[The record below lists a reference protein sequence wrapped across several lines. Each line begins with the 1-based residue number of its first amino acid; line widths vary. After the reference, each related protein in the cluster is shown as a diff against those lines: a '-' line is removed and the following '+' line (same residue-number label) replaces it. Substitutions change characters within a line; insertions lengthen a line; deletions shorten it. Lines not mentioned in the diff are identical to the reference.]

1 MLKRRLVRAFIN
13 SAYDKDRMRE
23 KSEKEQVQNILKDV
37 EKSYVS
43 IVDTMK
49 RDEAWLDK
57 NADVDFTARNNARMM
72 NQKLALCCMIPLMRG
87 VNTETVCQS
96 LGMVVG
102 MSMFNKGFRQ
112 DIKDIVANGLL
123 STTNLDYDTL
133 RDNDSKLIPVI
144 DGLFKKG
151 RDGRVPYTDRTL
163 AANNVALTMRYY
175 DTMQDMSLSEEE
187 RSNITDN
194 FLKQR
199 KELYDLGEIDGIS
212 ARDIN
217 KATEKT
223 INILA
228 KSDVKYRKY
237 FEVTSDKNYTE
248 PKYYTDENYVTD
260 RLGVEVFSDVRR
272 PRLFVDSTRDLV
284 SDFSDDIAN
293 TFENDKDISVPMS
306 SYLQAVS
313 EIYPDEEST
322 GLSFDESKVDE
333 KLKDKYKLQMIEI
346 MDDSKLE
353 DTRLF
358 TAKFFE
364 GVSLASNKN
373 FDLYVEVQTEMKDL
387 FRRQQDEN
395 NYENEHQE
403 TEYEDDSYDND
414 DDYDYDY
421 DM

>member
-102 MSMFNKGFRQ
+102 MSVFNKGFRQ

-395 NYENEHQE
+395 SYENEHQE
-403 TEYEDDSYDND
+403 TEYEDDSYNND
-414 DDYDYDY
+414 DDYDYD
-421 DM
+421 M

>member
-49 RDEAWLDK
+49 KDEAWLDK

-293 TFENDKDISVPMS
+293 TFENDKDISIPMS

-395 NYENEHQE
+395 SYENEHQE

-414 DDYDYDY
+414 DDYDYD
-421 DM
+421 M

>member
-293 TFENDKDISVPMS
+293 TFENDKDISIPMS

-395 NYENEHQE
+395 SYENEHQE

-414 DDYDYDY
+414 DDYDYD
-421 DM
+421 M

>member
-102 MSMFNKGFRQ
+102 MSVFNKGFRQ

-133 RDNDSKLIPVI
+133 RDNDSKLIPII

-293 TFENDKDISVPMS
+293 TFENDKDISIPMS

-395 NYENEHQE
+395 SYENEHQE

-414 DDYDYDY
+414 DDYDYD
-421 DM
+421 M

>member
-13 SAYDKDRMRE
+13 SVYDKDRMRE

-49 RDEAWLDK
+49 KDEAWLDK

-133 RDNDSKLIPVI
+133 RDNNSKLIPVI

-199 KELYDLGEIDGIS
+199 KELYDLGEIDSIS

-284 SDFSDDIAN
+284 SDFSDDIVN
-293 TFENDKDISVPMS
+293 TFENDKDISIPMS

-353 DTRLF
+353 DTKLF

-395 NYENEHQE
+395 SYENEHQE

-414 DDYDYDY
+414 DDYDYD
-421 DM
+421 M

>member
-395 NYENEHQE
+395 SYENEHQE

-414 DDYDYDY
+414 DGYDY

>member
-102 MSMFNKGFRQ
+102 MSVFNKGFRQ

-293 TFENDKDISVPMS
+293 TFENDKDISVSMS

-395 NYENEHQE
+395 SYENEHQE

-414 DDYDYDY
+414 DDYDYD
-421 DM
+421 M

>member
-133 RDNDSKLIPVI
+133 RDNNSKLIPVI

-260 RLGVEVFSDVRR
+260 RLGVEVFSDVRH

-293 TFENDKDISVPMS
+293 TFENDKDISIPMS

-395 NYENEHQE
+395 SYENEHQE

-414 DDYDYDY
+414 DDYDYD
-421 DM
+421 M

>member
-49 RDEAWLDK
+49 KDEAWLDK

-133 RDNDSKLIPVI
+133 RDNNSKLIPVI

-293 TFENDKDISVPMS
+293 TFENDKDISIPMS

-395 NYENEHQE
+395 SYENEHQE

-414 DDYDYDY
+414 DDYDYDI
-421 DM
+421 

>member
-175 DTMQDMSLSEEE
+175 DTVQDMSLSEEE

-293 TFENDKDISVPMS
+293 TFENDKDISVPIS

-333 KLKDKYKLQMIEI
+333 KSKDKYKLQMIEI

-373 FDLYVEVQTEMKDL
+373 FDLYVKVQTEMKDL

-395 NYENEHQE
+395 SYEDEHQE

-414 DDYDYDY
+414 DDYDYD
-421 DM
+421 M

>member
-151 RDGRVPYTDRTL
+151 CDGRVPYTDRTL

-293 TFENDKDISVPMS
+293 TFENDKDISIPMS

-313 EIYPDEEST
+313 EVYPDEEST

-395 NYENEHQE
+395 SYENKHQE

-414 DDYDYDY
+414 DDYDYD
-421 DM
+421 M

>member
-49 RDEAWLDK
+49 KDEAWLDK
-57 NADVDFTARNNARMM
+57 NADVDFTARNTARMM

-133 RDNDSKLIPVI
+133 RDNNSKLIPVI

-284 SDFSDDIAN
+284 SDFSDDIVN

-395 NYENEHQE
+395 SYENEHQE

-414 DDYDYDY
+414 DDYDYD
-421 DM
+421 M

>member
-13 SAYDKDRMRE
+13 STYDKDRMRE

-102 MSMFNKGFRQ
+102 MSVFNKGFRQ

-212 ARDIN
+212 ACDIN

-358 TAKFFE
+358 TVKFFE

-395 NYENEHQE
+395 SYENEHQE

-414 DDYDYDY
+414 DDYDYD
-421 DM
+421 M

>member
-57 NADVDFTARNNARMM
+57 NADVDFTARNNAKMM

-293 TFENDKDISVPMS
+293 TFENDKDISIPMS

-313 EIYPDEEST
+313 EIYPDEEFT

-395 NYENEHQE
+395 SYENEHQE

-414 DDYDYDY
+414 DDYDYD
-421 DM
+421 M

>member
-293 TFENDKDISVPMS
+293 TFENDKDISIPMS

-313 EIYPDEEST
+313 EIYPDEEFT

-395 NYENEHQE
+395 SYENEHQE

-414 DDYDYDY
+414 DDYDYD
-421 DM
+421 M

>member
-260 RLGVEVFSDVRR
+260 RFGVEVFSDVRR

-293 TFENDKDISVPMS
+293 TFENDKDISIPMS

-395 NYENEHQE
+395 SYENEHQE

-414 DDYDYDY
+414 DYDY

>member
-13 SAYDKDRMRE
+13 STYDKDRMRE

-102 MSMFNKGFRQ
+102 MSVFNKGFRQ

-260 RLGVEVFSDVRR
+260 RLGVEVFSDVRH

-395 NYENEHQE
+395 SYENEHQE
-403 TEYEDDSYDND
+403 TEYEDDSYNND
-414 DDYDYDY
+414 DDYDYD
-421 DM
+421 M

>member
-217 KATEKT
+217 KATEKI

-395 NYENEHQE
+395 SYENEHQE

-414 DDYDYDY
+414 DDYDYD
-421 DM
+421 M

>member
-57 NADVDFTARNNARMM
+57 NADVDFTARNNAKMM

-395 NYENEHQE
+395 SYENEHQE

-414 DDYDYDY
+414 DDYDYD
-421 DM
+421 M

>member
-112 DIKDIVANGLL
+112 DIKNIVANGLL

-293 TFENDKDISVPMS
+293 TFENDKDISVSMS

-346 MDDSKLE
+346 IDDSKLE

-395 NYENEHQE
+395 SYENEHQE

-414 DDYDYDY
+414 DDYDYD
-421 DM
+421 M

>member
-293 TFENDKDISVPMS
+293 TFENDKDISIPMS

-353 DTRLF
+353 DTKLF

-395 NYENEHQE
+395 SYENEHQE

-414 DDYDYDY
+414 DDYDYD
-421 DM
+421 M

>member
-260 RLGVEVFSDVRR
+260 RFGVEVFSDVRR

-395 NYENEHQE
+395 SYENEHQE

-414 DDYDYDY
+414 DDYDYD
-421 DM
+421 M

>member
-102 MSMFNKGFRQ
+102 MSVFNKGFRQ

-199 KELYDLGEIDGIS
+199 KELYDLGEIDGIP

-395 NYENEHQE
+395 SYENEHQE

-414 DDYDYDY
+414 DYDY

>member
-43 IVDTMK
+43 IIDTMK

-395 NYENEHQE
+395 SYENEHQE

-414 DDYDYDY
+414 DDYDYD
-421 DM
+421 M

>member
-293 TFENDKDISVPMS
+293 IFENDKDISVPMS

-353 DTRLF
+353 NTRLF

-395 NYENEHQE
+395 SYENEHQE

-414 DDYDYDY
+414 DDYDYD
-421 DM
+421 M

>member
-199 KELYDLGEIDGIS
+199 KELYDLGEIDGIP

-346 MDDSKLE
+346 IDDSKLE

-395 NYENEHQE
+395 SYENEHQE

-414 DDYDYDY
+414 DDYDYD
-421 DM
+421 M

>member
-133 RDNDSKLIPVI
+133 RDNNSKLIPVI

-293 TFENDKDISVPMS
+293 TFENDKDISIPMS

-395 NYENEHQE
+395 SYENEHQE

-414 DDYDYDY
+414 DDYDYD
-421 DM
+421 M

>member
-102 MSMFNKGFRQ
+102 MSVFNKGFRQ

-395 NYENEHQE
+395 SYENEHQE

-414 DDYDYDY
+414 DDYDYD
-421 DM
+421 M

>member
-1 MLKRRLVRAFIN
+1 MLKRRLIRAFIN

-293 TFENDKDISVPMS
+293 TFENDKDISIPMS

-313 EIYPDEEST
+313 EIYPDEEFT

-395 NYENEHQE
+395 SYENEHQE

-414 DDYDYDY
+414 DDYDYD
-421 DM
+421 M

>member
-13 SAYDKDRMRE
+13 SAYDKGRMRE

-49 RDEAWLDK
+49 RDEVWLDK

-102 MSMFNKGFRQ
+102 MSVFNKGFRQ

-364 GVSLASNKN
+364 GVNLASNKN

-395 NYENEHQE
+395 SYENEHQE

-414 DDYDYDY
+414 DDYDYD
-421 DM
+421 M

>member
-133 RDNDSKLIPVI
+133 RDNNSKLIPVI

-212 ARDIN
+212 ACDIN

-284 SDFSDDIAN
+284 SDFSDDIVN
-293 TFENDKDISVPMS
+293 TFENDKDISIPMS

-346 MDDSKLE
+346 IDDSKLE

-395 NYENEHQE
+395 SYENEHQE

-414 DDYDYDY
+414 DDYDYD
-421 DM
+421 M

>member
-49 RDEAWLDK
+49 KDEAWLDK

-284 SDFSDDIAN
+284 SDFSDDIVN
-293 TFENDKDISVPMS
+293 TFENDKDISIPMS

-313 EIYPDEEST
+313 EIYPDEEFT

-364 GVSLASNKN
+364 GVNLASNKN

-395 NYENEHQE
+395 SYENEHQE

-414 DDYDYDY
+414 DDYDYD
-421 DM
+421 M

>member
-187 RSNITDN
+187 RSNMTDN

-313 EIYPDEEST
+313 EIYPNEEST

-395 NYENEHQE
+395 SYENEHQE

-414 DDYDYDY
+414 DDYDYD
-421 DM
+421 M

>member
-133 RDNDSKLIPVI
+133 RDNNSKLIPVI

-293 TFENDKDISVPMS
+293 TFENDKDISIPMS

-313 EIYPDEEST
+313 EIYSDEEFT

-395 NYENEHQE
+395 SYENEHQE

-414 DDYDYDY
+414 DDYDYD
-421 DM
+421 M

>member
-102 MSMFNKGFRQ
+102 MSVFNKGFRQ

-187 RSNITDN
+187 RFNITDN

-293 TFENDKDISVPMS
+293 TFENDKDISIPMS

-395 NYENEHQE
+395 SYENEHQE

-414 DDYDYDY
+414 DDYDYD
-421 DM
+421 M

>member
-13 SAYDKDRMRE
+13 STYDKDRMRE

-96 LGMVVG
+96 LGMVAG
-102 MSMFNKGFRQ
+102 MSVFNKGFRQ

-395 NYENEHQE
+395 SYENEHQE

-414 DDYDYDY
+414 DDYDYD
-421 DM
+421 M

>member
-49 RDEAWLDK
+49 KDEAWLDK

-293 TFENDKDISVPMS
+293 TVENDKDISIPMS

-313 EIYPDEEST
+313 EIYPDEEFT

-353 DTRLF
+353 DIRLF

-395 NYENEHQE
+395 SYENEHQE

-414 DDYDYDY
+414 DDYDYD
-421 DM
+421 M

>member
-237 FEVTSDKNYTE
+237 FEVTS
-248 PKYYTDENYVTD
+248 
-260 RLGVEVFSDVRR
+260 
-272 PRLFVDSTRDLV
+272 
-284 SDFSDDIAN
+284 
-293 TFENDKDISVPMS
+293 
-306 SYLQAVS
+306 
-313 EIYPDEEST
+313 EI
-322 GLSFDESKVDE
+322 GRAHV
-333 KLKDKYKLQMIEI
+333 
-346 MDDSKLE
+346 
-353 DTRLF
+353 
-358 TAKFFE
+358 
-364 GVSLASNKN
+364 
-373 FDLYVEVQTEMKDL
+373 
-387 FRRQQDEN
+387 
-395 NYENEHQE
+395 
-403 TEYEDDSYDND
+403 
-414 DDYDYDY
+414 
-421 DM
+421 

>member
-395 NYENEHQE
+395 SYENEHQE

-414 DDYDYDY
+414 DDYDYD
-421 DM
+421 M